1 MEEPI
6 PEMEEG
12 SKDESKEK
20 VDTVRSNVQHL
31 LSVVTIEPVVFLYF
45 LSFATTLMSQSQMI
59 VYKTCRGI
67 ILIIFDVKCFKFNF
81 LKRTS
86 II

>member
-1 MEEPI
+1 MEED
-6 PEMEEG
+6 
-12 SKDESKEK
+12 SKDDQSNEE
-20 VDTVRSNVQHL
+20 VGTVRSKVLHL

-67 ILIIFDVKCFKFNF
+67 ILIMFDVKCSNF
-81 LKRTS
+81 HL
-86 II
+86 

>member
-1 MEEPI
+1 MEEPK

-20 VDTVRSNVQHL
+20 VEVRSKVLHL

-59 VYKTCRGI
+59 VYKTCRG
-67 ILIIFDVKCFKFNF
+67 LIVKMFDVKCFNF
-81 LKRTS
+81 SFFKRRS
-86 II
+86 LI

>member
-1 MEEPI
+1 MEED
-6 PEMEEG
+6 
-12 SKDESKEK
+12 SKDVQSNEK
-20 VDTVRSNVQHL
+20 VGTVRSKVGHL

-67 ILIIFDVKCFKFNF
+67 ILIMFHVKCSNF
-81 LKRTS
+81 HL
-86 II
+86 

>member
-1 MEEPI
+1 MEEPK

-20 VDTVRSNVQHL
+20 VEVRSKVLHL

-67 ILIIFDVKCFKFNF
+67 IVKMFDVKCSIFSFFKRRS
-81 LKRTS
+81 L
-86 II
+86 I

>member
-1 MEEPI
+1 MAEPI
-6 PEMEEG
+6 SEMEEG

-20 VDTVRSNVQHL
+20 VDTVRSKVQHL

-67 ILIIFDVKCFKFNF
+67 ILIMFDVKCSNF
-81 LKRTS
+81 HP
-86 II
+86 

>member
-1 MEEPI
+1 MEED
-6 PEMEEG
+6 
-12 SKDESKEK
+12 SKDVQSNEK
-20 VDTVRSNVQHL
+20 VGTVRSKVRHL

-67 ILIIFDVKCFKFNF
+67 ITLIMFDVKCFNF
-81 LKRTS
+81 YFLRGQV
-86 II
+86 

>member
-1 MEEPI
+1 MEEPK

-20 VDTVRSNVQHL
+20 VEVRSKVLHL

-59 VYKTCRGI
+59 VYKTCRG
-67 ILIIFDVKCFKFNF
+67 LIVKIFYVKYMF
-81 LKRTS
+81 
-86 II
+86 